1 MGWSCVKKG
10 GHAAAA
16 SCLGLLCGCL
26 MGLVAPPWQVAR
38 ADAVVLDRIVA
49 VVNNDVIMRSEFERR
64 RGLMLSQIQS
74 EGGQP
79 PSELL
84 LQKQV
89 LDVMIS
95 NKLQLQLAAIR
106 EIDVQEGDVD
116 AMVADIARRN
126 GVDLPTF
133 RSVLEK
139 DGFRFSSFRE
149 EIRDEM
155 IVRNLR
161 RSQVESRIS
170 VSDQEVEYYLATLRR
185 QGATGL
191 EYRMAHILVG
201 SDSEEQDGVADPEL
215 MVRASVVRERL
226 DQGEDFAAVAA
237 AFSDASDAADGGDLG
252 WRKLNEI
259 PSVFVNH
266 LPEMGIGDVIGPIS
280 SASGLHFATI
290 LETRALDQ
298 VIVPEHRVRHI
309 LVRITENRDEQ
320 VALERI
326 NIARDRILQQGEDFA
341 AVAADMSDDI
351 SNAVDGGLIGWVR
364 EGERGPGF
372 DRQLLQ
378 SEVNVLSEPFRSSGG
393 WHIMQVL
400 ERRQHDDTDFSI
412 REKARESIYRR
423 KLDSAYRS
431 WLGDIRSEAYIE
443 IRMGDQGNQG

>member
-1 MGWSCVKKG
+1 MGRSFVKRG
-10 GHAAAA
+10 GNAAAGCLA
-16 SCLGLLCGCL
+16 PLCWCLLGLAAL
-26 MGLVAPPWQVAR
+26 PWQA
-38 ADAVVLDRIVA
+38 ASAQGVVLDKIVA

-64 RGLMLSQIQS
+64 RSLMISQIQS
-74 EGGQP
+74 EGGLP

-89 LDVMIS
+89 LDVMIA
-95 NKLQLQLAAIR
+95 NKLQLQLAAIS
-106 EIDVQEGDVD
+106 EIDVAEEEVD
-116 AMVADIARRN
+116 SMVSDIARRN
-126 GVDLPTF
+126 GVDLQTF

-139 DGFRFSSFRE
+139 DGFRFSVFRE

-161 RSQVESRIS
+161 RSQVESRVS

-191 EYRMAHILVG
+191 EYRMAHILIG
-201 SDSEEQDGVADPEL
+201 SDGEEQDGVADPEL
-215 MVRASVVRERL
+215 MVRASVVKERL

-237 AFSDASDAADGGDLG
+237 NFSDAADAADGGDLG

-266 LPEMGIGDVIGPIS
+266 LPEMGIGDVVGPVS
-280 SASGLHFATI
+280 SSSGLHFATI
-290 LETRALDQ
+290 LETRSVDQ

-320 VALERI
+320 VALERV

-364 EGERGPGF
+364 EGERGPEF
-372 DRQLLQ
+372 DQQLLQ
-378 SEVNVLSEPFRSSGG
+378 AEVNVLSEPFRSRAG

-443 IRMGDQGNQG
+443 IRMGEQGSQG